1 MNAYEERKQARI
13 DRYEEL
19 AAKHEERGNAL
30 YEAGMDRLRAI
41 PFGQPILIGHHSEKA
56 DRSYRS
62 RACATVERGFAET
75 AKAQHYAEKAAAAAN
90 NRAISSDDPDAPEKL
105 RAKIEKLEAL
115 QAGMRAANKIV
126 HAKPKNEKTDA
137 KIEQLTALGFTASR
151 AGELFAP
158 DFCGRIG
165 FPDYALQNNNANIR
179 RLKGRLAQVEAA
191 AQLREEIGEE
201 GREEQHEG
209 FTIREDVEDNRI
221 RLIFPGKPDEATRAI
236 LKARGF
242 RWSPYNSAWQRQ
254 LNNAGRWAAQEVA
267 RLLTA

>member
-1 MNAYEERKQARI
+1 M
-13 DRYEEL
+13 
-19 AAKHEERGNAL
+19 AAKHEERGSAL
-30 YEAGMDRLRAI
+30 YEAGMERLRAI
-41 PFGQPILIGHHSEKA
+41 PFGQPILVGHYSEKA

-75 AKAQHYAEKAAAAAN
+75 AKAQHYAEKAEAARK
-90 NRAISSDDPDAPEKL
+90 NRAISSDDPDAPDKL
-105 RAKIEKLEAL
+105 RERIEGLEAR
-115 QAGMRAANKIV
+115 QERMKAINKIIQR
-126 HAKPKNEKTDA
+126 KPKNMPTDEKIA
-137 KIEQLTALGFTASR
+137 ALAGFLNVSEPTAARMFEPDCCGWIGHPTW
-151 AGELFAP
+151 ELS
-158 DFCGRIG
+158 
-165 FPDYALQNNNANIR
+165 NNSANIR
-179 RLKGRLAQVEAA
+179 RLKARLTQVEQAA
-191 AQLREEIGEE
+191 AYREEVGED

-221 RLIFPGKPDEATRAI
+221 RLLFPGKPDEATRAI